1 MFTCKAFY
9 FKTLYSKSTLFQADI
24 CYLDLSSQKRK
35 PSLKTYNFCYETGN
49 LQDSIDFSLFEHEK
63 NVLVQIFCG
72 QNKDVLTYITDIILN
87 HIPNA
92 ICLGTTTDGEI
103 FGDSITTLR
112 TVISISI
119 FEHTTIK
126 TAYIQDKDSFQCG
139 MILASNLITPNTKLL
154 ILFSDG
160 TRMNAEE
167 FLQGVES
174 YNATVPICGGM
185 AGDNGKF
192 EQTYISSQRTILNEG
207 VVGVSLNSDIL
218 KVATDYKF
226 DWKPIG
232 LTHTISKVHD
242 NRVYLIDDINAN
254 DFYDKYLGSNF
265 SQTEFPLILEKNGV
279 IMARAVI
286 AKHEDGS
293 LSYSGNFSEG
303 DQVRIGFGDAESLMK
318 DPIEVLEN
326 LHAINV
332 ETYYIFS
339 CMARRRFMPF
349 LIKLGIGSF
358 SKTAATSGFF
368 TYSEFYHHEGHN
380 KLLNQTLTVVALS
393 ESTDKRL
400 PFCTINQEETK
411 KHTFYSKTIESLTH
425 LIEQSACD
433 YDEQS
438 KRLEKQ
444 MNYSTNLLAS
454 HKQFLRYTV
463 HEMNSPLGVIMS
475 NIELHEMEFG
485 RSAYLENI
493 EVAVKNIFSMYDD
506 LSYLV
511 KKDHIRY
518 MKQKIDL
525 VDYVRSRI
533 DFFAQVANKAKSMFM
548 FETNCDHIYILF
560 NETKLQ
566 RIIDN
571 NLTNAIKYTFENE
584 QINVS
589 LHQEHDNCHFFI
601 ASHSRKIQEPE
612 KIFEEYYRE
621 EESQEGF
628 GLGLNL
634 VRRICKE
641 ENVKITLHSS
651 ENITSFSYKF
661 KVENA

>member
-1 MFTCKAFY
+1 MRT
-9 FKTLYSKSTLFQADI
+9 S
-24 CYLDLSSQKRK
+24 
-35 PSLKTYNFCYETGN
+35 NFCYETGS
-49 LQDSIDFSLFEHEK
+49 LESMIDFSLLADEK
-63 NVLVQIFCG
+63 NILVQIFCG
-72 QNKDVLTYITDIILN
+72 QTKEILTNLSDVILR
-87 HIPNA
+87 HLPHA
-92 ICLGTTTDGEI
+92 ICIGTTTDGEI
-103 FGDSITTLR
+103 YGASITTLR
-112 TVISISI
+112 TIISISV
-119 FEHTTIK
+119 FEHTSIK
-126 TAYIQDKDSFQCG
+126 TAYVQDVDSFQCG
-139 MILASNLITPNTKLL
+139 IKLASDLITPNTKLL

-167 FLQGVES
+167 FLKGVETFD
-174 YNATVPICGGM
+174 ATVSICGGM

-192 EQTYISSQRTILNEG
+192 VQTYISSQNTILGDG
-207 VVGVSLNSDIL
+207 VVGVSLNSDRL
-218 KVATDYKF
+218 HVATDYKF

-232 LTHTISKVHD
+232 LKHTITKAID
-242 NRVYLIDDINAN
+242 NRVYMIDTLKAT

-265 SQTEFPLILEKNGV
+265 SQTEFPLILEKHGV
-279 IMARAVI
+279 TMARAVI
-286 AKHEDGS
+286 GKHEDGS
-293 LSYSGNFSEG
+293 LSYSGNLSEG
-303 DQVRIGFGDAESLMK
+303 DHVRIGFGDAESLMK
-318 DPIEVLEN
+318 DPIDVLEN
-326 LHAINV
+326 LHTINNI
-332 ETYYIFS
+332 ETFFIFS

-358 SKTAATSGFF
+358 SKTAPTSGFY
-368 TYSEFYHHEGHN
+368 TYSEFYHQEGHN

-393 ESTDKRL
+393 ESE
-400 PFCTINQEETK
+400 INTSALSIPHHEETK
-411 KHTFYSKTIESLTH
+411 KDTSYSKTIESLTH
-425 LIEQSACD
+425 LIEQSARD

-444 MNYSTNLLAS
+444 MNYSKNLLAS
-454 HKQFLRYTV
+454 HRQFLRYTV
-463 HEMNSPLGVIMS
+463 HEMNSPLSVILS
-475 NIELHEMEFG
+475 SIELHEMEFG
-485 RSAYLENI
+485 RSHYLENI
-493 EVAVKNIFSMYDD
+493 EVAVKSIFSMYDD

-525 VDYVRSRI
+525 VDYVRSRV
-533 DFFAQVANKAKSMFM
+533 DFFAQVADKAKSMFI
-548 FETNCDHIYILF
+548 FETNCKESYILF

-571 NLTNAIKYTFENE
+571 NLTNAIKYTYENE
-584 QINVS
+584 QIIVS

-621 EESQEGF
+621 EQSQEGF

-661 KVENA
+661 KVANP

>member
-1 MFTCKAFY
+1 LQLYISKQLCCKLIFGI
-9 FKTLYSKSTLFQADI
+9 FHRSSKERKT
-24 CYLDLSSQKRK
+24 
-35 PSLKTYNFCYETGN
+35 SLKTYNFCYETGE
-49 LQDSIDFSLFEHEK
+49 LQDSINFSLFEHDK
-63 NVLVQIFCG
+63 NILVQIFCG
-72 QNKDVLTYITDIILN
+72 QNKEILTYINDVILS
-87 HIPNA
+87 HLPQA
-92 ICLGTTTDGEI
+92 ICIGTTTDGEV

-126 TAYIQDKDSFQCG
+126 TAYIQDEDSFQCG
-139 MILASNLITPNTKLL
+139 MKLASDLITPNTKLL

-167 FLQGVES
+167 FLHGIES
-174 YNATVPICGGM
+174 FNATIPICGGM

-192 EQTYISSQRTILNEG
+192 EQTYISSQHTILGEG

-218 KVATDYKF
+218 QVATDYKF
-226 DWKPIG
+226 DWKPVG
-232 LTHTISKVHD
+232 LKHTITKVHN
-242 NRVYLIDDINAN
+242 NRVYMIDDMKAAY
-254 DFYDKYLGSNF
+254 FYDKYLGSNF
-265 SQTEFPLILEKNGV
+265 SRTEFPLILEKKGV

-286 AKHEDGS
+286 GKHEDGS
-293 LSYSGNFSEG
+293 LSFSGNLEEG
-303 DQVRIGFGDAESLMK
+303 DHVRIGFGDAESLMK

-326 LHAINV
+326 LHAIDI
-332 ETYYIFS
+332 ETFYVFS

-358 SKTAATSGFF
+358 SKIAPASGFF
-368 TYSEFYHHEGHN
+368 TYSEFYHNNGHN

-393 ESTDKRL
+393 ESSKKGSAL
-400 PFCTINQEETK
+400 TITNKDETK
-411 KHTFYSKTIESLTH
+411 KNTFYSKTIESLTH
-425 LIEQSACD
+425 LIEQSAQD

-438 KRLEKQ
+438 KRLEQQ
-444 MNYSTNLLAS
+444 MNYADTLLTS

-463 HEMNSPLGVIMS
+463 HEMNTPLSVIMS

-485 RSAYLENI
+485 KSVYMENI
-493 EVAVKNIFSMYDD
+493 EVAVKSIFSMYDD

-511 KKDHIRY
+511 KKDHIHY
-518 MKQKIDL
+518 LKQKIDL
-525 VDYVRSRI
+525 VDYIRSRI
-533 DFFAQVANKAKSMFM
+533 DFFAQVADKAKSMFL
-548 FETNCDHIYILF
+548 FETNCDEIFILF

-571 NLTNAIKYTFENE
+571 NITNAIKYTFEHE
-584 QINVS
+584 KIIVS
-589 LHQEHDNCHFFI
+589 LHKENDNCLFSI

-621 EESQEGF
+621 ELSQDGF

-634 VRRICKE
+634 VKRICKE
-641 ENVKITLHSS
+641 ENVKITLRSD
-651 ENITSFSYKF
+651 ENITSFSYQF
-661 KVENA
+661 KALNA